1 MITWTHKSRWMNRKE
16 LVFNSRVEQHVQPT
30 IETWEEQ
37 ALQVLQHYDLNTKH
51 FWSWKVKYFFNLKKR
66 SPLIVERFCIFFRWH
81 QICHKFLWK
90 GLAHRTLSEWGI
102 AISAAIYFKIM
113 STLHSAIL
121 FICKK
126 MKHFIRECL
135 KFSSPPSP
143 QHQWP
148 PQPRVLVLSQVRL
161 DSCCCSPSLV

>member
-1 MITWTHKSRWMNRKE
+1 MCSLLLKHEKSKLYKFYNIMIWTQNIFGVGKSNIFLTWKRGRLW
-16 LVFNSRVEQHVQPT
+16 L
-30 IETWEEQ
+30 
-37 ALQVLQHYDLNTKH
+37 
-51 FWSWKVKYFFNLKKR
+51 WKTFAYFLDD
-66 SPLIVERFCIFFRWH
+66 I
-81 QICHKFLWK
+81 KFAINFYKK
-90 GLAHRTLSEWGI
+90 GLAHRTFSEWGI

>member
-30 IETWEEQ
+30 IEKLVEQ

-51 FWSWKVKYFFNLKKR
+51 FWSWKVKYFFNLEKR
-66 SPLIVERFCIFFRWH
+66 SPLIVKNLAYFLNDM
-81 QICHKFLWK
+81 KFAINFYKK
-90 GLAHRTLSEWGI
+90 GLAHRPFSEWGI

-143 QHQWP
+143 QPQWP